1 MGSFRCFAF
10 VVLTGALLVTAGGIS
25 RAQNPDR
32 TAAAK
37 YGWGFRN
44 FADKEF
50 SWDLFSH
57 SFFGVPLDPNIT
69 WLTATFDR
77 AYYEAAYRFKLPQA
91 NGNCFGL
98 SLMSIMMNR
107 FGGYYGY
114 CAPPIAWKGD
124 TSGYWSGGATG
135 PADTALHRV
144 INIMHGRQLSL
155 AAVETYLDQAMGG
168 HSLNCNYGVTLAEQT
183 IGKEGPFVVAIT
195 EGVSPFGGGHALVAY
210 GVTRDNNT
218 HTARIWVVDSNR
230 LWAVPTNVDS
240 GWYAGD
246 SNHIDCNL
254 SSGTWSFMMA
264 GGDLWPHGG
273 AGHLIVVPSSLVGTP
288 GRTPSSLGLAMGEL
302 LSKLFLFD
310 GTAFCWNIVTP

>member
-1 MGSFRCFAF
+1 MRRLRTAAWVLAVLIVTGYESSF
-10 VVLTGALLVTAGGIS
+10 
-25 RAQNPDR
+25 AQNPDR

-57 SFFGVPLDPNIT
+57 SFFGVPLDPNST

-77 AYYEAAYRFKLPQA
+77 AFYEAAYRFKLPQA
-91 NGNCFGL
+91 NGNCFGI

-124 TSGYWSGGATG
+124 TTKYWGGNATG
-135 PADTALHRV
+135 PVDTALHRI
-144 INIMHGRQLSL
+144 INIMHGRQFSL
-155 AAVETYLDQAMGG
+155 AAVESYIDQAMSG
-168 HSLNCNYGVTLAEQT
+168 HSLNCNNGVTLAEQT
-183 IGKEGPFVVAIT
+183 IGKEGPCVVSIT
-195 EGVSPFGGGHALVAY
+195 ETPSPTGGGHALVAY
-210 GVTRDNNT
+210 GVTRDTNT
-218 HTARIWVVDSNR
+218 NTARIWVVDPNR

-246 SNHIDCNL
+246 SNHIDCDL
-254 SSGTWSFMMA
+254 ASGKWSFTMA
-264 GGDLWPHGG
+264 PHDPWPHGG
-273 AGHLIVVPSSLVGTP
+273 SGHLIIVPSSLVGLP
-288 GRTPSSLGLAMGEL
+288 GRVPSSLGLALGEL

-310 GTAFCWNIVTP
+310 GTQPYLRCVTP